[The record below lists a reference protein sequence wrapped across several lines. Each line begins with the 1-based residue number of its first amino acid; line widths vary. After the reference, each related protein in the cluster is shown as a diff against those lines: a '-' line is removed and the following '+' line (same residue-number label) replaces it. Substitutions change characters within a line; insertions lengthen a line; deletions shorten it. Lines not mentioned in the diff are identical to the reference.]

1 MDDLPGVPTDRISPA
16 QSRRQFLER
25 LSLLAACPVWA
36 APSSSES
43 PRRIAAILVGYAV
56 RWHADNIVTRMLEG
70 YWINQD
76 FYRPRCRISSL
87 YTHAVP
93 SYDVSRR
100 VARAYG
106 VEVCSSVREA
116 LCLGSD
122 KLNVDGIVVVA
133 ESPPVLY
140 SFDQNPYRE
149 FLEQI
154 VDVFKQSG
162 RSVPV
167 FIDKQ
172 FSSRWDDSKWI
183 YDQAADLNFPLM
195 GGSTIPITHRRPPL
209 DVPLETELEDA
220 LVVAPIP
227 GAHIQSISF
236 HALELLQSLV
246 ERRKGGETGVRA
258 LQFLEGVAVWK
269 AGEEGLWSQE
279 LFEAAVARSA
289 KVPVARAREAV
300 NDPMAILLHYNDGFK
315 AAVVG
320 AAGLVGGYTL
330 AARIRGRREPLSTLA
345 YYVSVNAN
353 SFSCLVRYAEDFF
366 ITGRPANPVERTLLA
381 SGLIDFIMR
390 SREQAH
396 ELIQTPELSVA
407 YRGPTKSAVCEGPGS

>member
-1 MDDLPGVPTDRISPA
+1 MDSPRKTPNH
-16 QSRRQFLER
+16 QTLSSQTRRQFLER
-25 LSLLAACPVWA
+25 LPLMAACPALGSLSPSAVPKRLA
-36 APSSSES
+36 AV
-43 PRRIAAILVGYAV
+43 LVGYV
-56 RWHADNIVTRMLEG
+56 IRWHGDNIVTRLMEG
-70 YWINQD
+70 YWINQT
-76 FYRPRCRISSL
+76 FYPPRCRISSL

-93 SYDVSRR
+93 SYDVGRR
-100 VARAYG
+100 AAEAHG
-106 VEVCSSVREA
+106 VEVFPSIREA

-122 KLNVDGIVVVA
+122 QLGVDGIVVVA

-154 VDVFKQSG
+154 VGVFRQSG

-167 FIDKQ
+167 FIDKH
-172 FSSRWDDSKWI
+172 FSSRWDESKWI
-183 YDQAADLNFPLM
+183 YDQASELEFPLM

-209 DVPLETELEDA
+209 DVPLETEFEDA
-220 LVVAPIP
+220 LVVASIP

-246 ERRKGGETGVRA
+246 ERRKGGESGVRS
-258 LQFLEGVAVWK
+258 LQFLEGEAVWK
-269 AGEEGLWSQE
+269 AAEEGLWSRE
-279 LFEAAVARSA
+279 LFDAAVARST
-289 KVPVARAREAV
+289 KVQVADARKKVTA
-300 NDPMAILLHYNDGFK
+300 PMAILLHYNDGFR

-320 AAGLVGGYTL
+320 AAGLVSGFTL
-330 AARIRGRREPLSTLA
+330 AAKIRGRPDPLSTLA

-366 ITGRPANPVERTLLA
+366 ITGHSANPVERTLLA

-390 SREQAH
+390 SRERGH
-396 ELIQTPELSVA
+396 KLIETPELAIA
-407 YRGPTKSAVCEGPGS
+407 YRGPKKSAVCEGPGS